1 IDVQGGFPHGTA
13 FDLTVNAWPAL
24 KTGTPPGDSDHDGM
38 PDEWEK
44 TNGLNPNDANDS
56 KKNTLSTGYT
66 NVEVYLNSL
75 VKEL

>member
-1 IDVQGGFPHGTA
+1 MYKVAPHGTA

-24 KTGTPPGDSDHDGM
+24 KTGTPPEDSDHDGM

-56 KKNTLSTGYT
+56 KKKIRWAQDIQML
-66 NVEVYLNSL
+66 
-75 VKEL
+75 KFI